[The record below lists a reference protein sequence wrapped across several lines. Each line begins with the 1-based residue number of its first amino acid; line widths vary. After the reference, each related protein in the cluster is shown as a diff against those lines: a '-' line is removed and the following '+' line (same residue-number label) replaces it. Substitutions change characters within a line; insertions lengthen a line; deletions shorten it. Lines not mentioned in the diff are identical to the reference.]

1 MSFHSFSQDTCE
13 PLFIL
18 LTFPSPG
25 YGSSFLPCGQ
35 VKSFERI
42 YQTYNFINGCWTLL
56 SSWEVPQLVTEW
68 HILGIS
74 SQRNLLKCKRISLHI
89 WIFSCSNLKL
99 WAPTLWN
106 GFLDI
111 TRVYKAW
118 KYCRT
123 FGKLKSS
130 LATLFS
136 IQGQFQ
142 HILQEKVMQ
151 RKSNFSLLC
160 WLPLLELSLSSLQ
173 GG

>member
-1 MSFHSFSQDTCE
+1 MALLFWLVGKSN
-13 PLFIL
+13 PLREFTKHIIL
-18 LTFPSPG
+18 SVAVGP
-25 YGSSFLPCGQ
+25 FLA
-35 VKSFERI
+35 
-42 YQTYNFINGCWTLL
+42 L
-56 SSWEVPQLVTEW
+56 EVPQLVTEW
-68 HILGIS
+68 HILVIS
-74 SQRNLLKCKRISLHI
+74 SQRNLFKCKRISLHI

-99 WAPTLWN
+99 WAPALWN
-106 GFLDI
+106 GLLDI

-142 HILQEKVMQ
+142 HILQEKVVQ